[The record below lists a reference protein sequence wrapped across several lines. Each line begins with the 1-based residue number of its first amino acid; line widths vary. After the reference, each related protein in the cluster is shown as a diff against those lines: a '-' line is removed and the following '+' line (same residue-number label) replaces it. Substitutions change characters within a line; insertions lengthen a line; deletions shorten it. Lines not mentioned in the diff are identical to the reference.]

1 MQYILQAM
9 VERWGTQ
16 PSAAH
21 ILATAK
27 YKSWILS
34 IELWTPAKFLA
45 YVTKGV
51 AEGLADVL
59 PRAQWV

>member
-1 MQYILQAM
+1 MPH
-9 VERWGTQ
+9 T
-16 PSAAH
+16 
-21 ILATAK
+21 LATAK

-34 IELWTPAKFLA
+34 IELGTPAKFLA